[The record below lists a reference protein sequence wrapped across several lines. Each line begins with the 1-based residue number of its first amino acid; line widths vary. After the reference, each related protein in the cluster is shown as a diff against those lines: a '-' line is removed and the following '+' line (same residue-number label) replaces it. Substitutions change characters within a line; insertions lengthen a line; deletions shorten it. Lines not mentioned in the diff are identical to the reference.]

1 MDRGRTLVML
11 IRGLGR
17 FERVLFRRSRW
28 LAEYLI
34 NPGTGRGLVRLWLIL
49 VPVMCIESPLGFVVV
64 ISVESCWQL

>member
-1 MDRGRTLVML
+1 MVML

-17 FERVLFRRSRW
+17 FEHVRFRRSRW

-49 VPVMCIESPLGFVVV
+49 VPVMCIESPLD
-64 ISVESCWQL
+64 SWS